1 MNAFIALVRKDLVL
15 HFSNRRAVLM
25 SVVAPILIAA
35 FFGSLFGASDKGP
48 AQIPVVLTDLDQSEL
63 SARIVA
69 NLRGDPALR
78 LSEAPAAEAQAQ
90 VRAGKQRAAVL
101 LPAGFGAQASKA
113 LFGAATRPEVVVF
126 YDPSQAM
133 VLPMVK
139 GLLAQHVMEPVSQ
152 SAFSSESP
160 VVRDMRAQTQQA
172 GKLPGVDPQAA
183 WPPPPEGV
191 ESSGKATTTQ
201 ERRQALVS
209 KFASVARVQALSA
222 SASAA
227 DAAAAPVAT
236 AESAAAGAA
245 TPARGGLGI
254 PFSTRDE
261 AAVSELGAQYNSYA
275 HSFAGMGVQFILLM
289 GVDMGVGLLLMR
301 RMGLWKRLRAA
312 PLSKAQLLGSR
323 TASCALIGLIVFAVV
338 YAVAMAFFG
347 VRISGSIPGFVAVL
361 VAFALLTSSF
371 GLMIAALGRTPDAT
385 RGLAI
390 LATLLMVMLGG
401 AWVPSFIFPPWLQ
414 TVSMWMPAHWAVDG
428 LDAMTWRGLPL
439 QDALL
444 PVAALLGFTLL
455 FSAVALARFQWEE

>member
-1 MNAFIALVRKDLVL
+1 MNAFIALVRKDFVL

-25 SVVAPILIAA
+25 SLVAPVLIAA
-35 FFGSLFGASDKGP
+35 FFGSLFGGGDQGP
-48 AQIPVVLTDLDQSEL
+48 AQIPVVLTDLDQSAL

-78 LSEAPAAEAQAQ
+78 LSEASAVDAQAQ

-113 LFGAATRPEVVVF
+113 LFGAAAKPEVVVF

-139 GLLAQHVMEPVSQ
+139 GLLAQHVIQPVSQ
-152 SAFSSESP
+152 SAFSSNSP
-160 VVRDMRAQTQQA
+160 VVRDLRAQVQQA
-172 GKLPGVDPQAA
+172 GNLP
-183 WPPPPEGV
+183 E
-191 ESSGKATTTQ
+191 

-209 KFASVARVQALSA
+209 MFDSIARVQALPA
-222 SASAA
+222 SAAAA
-227 DAAAAPVAT
+227 DAAAAPAEASASA
-236 AESAAAGAA
+236 AESAAI
-245 TPARGGLGI
+245 PAVGLGI

-312 PLSKAQLLGSR
+312 PLSRAQLLGSR
-323 TASCALIGLIVFAVV
+323 IASCALIGLIDFAVV
-338 YAVAMAFFG
+338 YAVAVAFFG
-347 VRISGSIPGFVAVL
+347 VRVSGSVPGFAAVL
-361 VAFALLTSSF
+361 AAFALLTSSF
-371 GLMIAALGRTPDAT
+371 GLMIAALGRTPEAT

-414 TVSMWMPAHWAVDG
+414 TVSMWMPTHWAVDG

-439 QDALL
+439 QAALL
-444 PVAALLGFTLL
+444 PVAALMGFTLL

>member
-1 MNAFIALVRKDLVL
+1 MNAFIALLRKDLVL

-35 FFGSLFGASDKGP
+35 FFGSLFGGSDKGP

-69 NLRGDPALR
+69 NLRSEPALR

-101 LPAGFGAQASKA
+101 LPAGFGAQAAKA
-113 LFGAATRPEVVVF
+113 LFGAAAKPEVVVF

-139 GLLAQHVMEPVSQ
+139 GLLAQHVMQPVSQ
-152 SAFSSESP
+152 SAFSSGSP
-160 VVRDMRAQTQQA
+160 VVRDLRAQMQQA
-172 GKLPGVDPQAA
+172 GNLP
-183 WPPPPEGV
+183 E
-191 ESSGKATTTQ
+191 
-201 ERRQALVS
+201 ERRLVLVSVFDSIARLQALPAP
-209 KFASVARVQALSA
+209 ASAPGAAAVAAA
-222 SASAA
+222 TSASAA
-227 DAAAAPVAT
+227 
-236 AESAAAGAA
+236 EGAA
-245 TPARGGLGI
+245 NPAGGMGI

-312 PLSKAQLLGSR
+312 PLSRAQLLGSR
-323 TASCALIGLIVFAVV
+323 IASCALIGLIVFAVV

-347 VRISGSIPGFVAVL
+347 VRISGSVPGFVAVL

-371 GLMIAALGRTPDAT
+371 GLMIAALGRTPEAT

-401 AWVPSFIFPPWLQ
+401 AWVPSFIFPSWLQ
-414 TVSMWMPAHWAVDG
+414 KVSMWMPTHWAVDG

-439 QDALL
+439 QAALL
-444 PVAALLGFTLL
+444 PVAAMLGFTLL